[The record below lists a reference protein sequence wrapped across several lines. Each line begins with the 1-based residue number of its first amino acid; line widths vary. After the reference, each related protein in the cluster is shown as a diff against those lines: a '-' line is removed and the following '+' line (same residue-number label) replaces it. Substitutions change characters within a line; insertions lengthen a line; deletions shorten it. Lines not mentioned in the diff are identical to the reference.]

1 MFEDEVD
8 IRSSEKEGYCVESQ
22 GNMSVVLDINLTDEL
37 IYEGLARELVNKLQA
52 MRKEA
57 GFEIEDRIISYVE
70 STSLVSK
77 AVSIHGEYIKKDTL
91 SMDLKTGV
99 PQTGYTKEWD
109 LNGELATL
117 TVEKVN

>member
-1 MFEDEVD
+1 
-8 IRSSEKEGYCVESQ
+8 
-22 GNMSVVLDINLTDEL
+22 MSVVLDINLTDEL